1 MQNTFKQK
9 QLVLNKFREKK
20 LQNNEK
26 NVNEDFSE
34 ERRQLLKEL
43 LKEAKKMRESGQNL
57 NLLQ

>member
-43 LKEAKKMRESGQNL
+43 LKEAKKMRESGENL